1 MKNWVNLYTLKIE
14 YLEDIIMAVTSEIAK
29 SLRTLRSTWKDTEP
43 RTGFVTVPDNDYLAK
58 LVDMEVTLS
67 KNKRIQ
73 VVSTFRIADGKH
85 KKTEIK
91 KFDGIDSDVS
101 ISWFKGYCEVLGLE
115 IPEDLMELPDVLEEF
130 VGDNKDELF
139 RLTLKT
145 KDEYQNITV
154 KGPNIEDLEEEPEE
168 EEERE
173 EESEEE
179 EEEEDNKKKKRKE
192 HEEEEEEEEE
202 EERKSEK
209 SKKSKRK

>member
-29 SLRTLRSTWKDTEP
+29 SLKTLRSTWKDTEP